1 MCYIMK
7 CEWLKNESNY
17 FVTCKY
23 FRLILQPLQTLQTIH
38 NTSFICAII
47 FVFFIYIT
55 FHINVKNDKNYIERI
70 ELTLVHICN
79 SLKRLQ
85 NQPKVLTSY
94 KIIRLTFHYMYIYF
108 DVFTKS
114 STVIDIDIDIYR
126 EI

>member
-94 KIIRLTFHYMYIYF
+94 KIIRLIL
-108 DVFTKS
+108 
-114 STVIDIDIDIYR
+114 
-126 EI
+126 